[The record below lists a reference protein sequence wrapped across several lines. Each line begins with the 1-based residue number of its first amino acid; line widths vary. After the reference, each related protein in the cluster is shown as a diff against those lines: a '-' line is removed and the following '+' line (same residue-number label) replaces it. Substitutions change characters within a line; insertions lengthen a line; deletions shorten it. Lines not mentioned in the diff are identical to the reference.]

1 VGIRGEPAW
10 AKSIARDLRFACEV
24 AIKGCERPHTSG
36 KVQEQSKDV
45 GFNIVARTMNLE
57 SRTAREPAGGM
68 VRMLNIGDLRKP
80 DGVRFSEFSARL
92 ST

>member
-1 VGIRGEPAW
+1 
-10 AKSIARDLRFACEV
+10 
-24 AIKGCERPHTSG
+24 
-36 KVQEQSKDV
+36 
-45 GFNIVARTMNLE
+45 MNLE

-68 VRMLNIGDLRKP
+68 VRMLNIADLRKP